1 MCDTCS
7 VSAAQNSAV
16 QMQIQVS
23 LLAKQQSAVKQS
35 GEAVV
40 QLIDAA
46 AQVGKSLD
54 TGKQFDGVA

>member
-7 VSAAQNSAV
+7 VSAAQSSAV

-23 LLAKQQSAVKQS
+23 LLAKQQSAIKQS

-40 QLIDAA
+40 QLIEAA
-46 AQVGKSLD
+46 AQLGKSLD

>member
-7 VSAAQNSAV
+7 VSAAQSSAL
-16 QMQIQVS
+16 QMQIEVS
-23 LLAKQQSAVKQS
+23 VLAKQQTAAKQS
-35 GEAVV
+35 GAAIV

-46 AQVGKSLD
+46 AQLSKSID

>member
-23 LLAKQQSAVKQS
+23 LLAKQQSAAKQS

-40 QLIDAA
+40 QLIEAA